1 MPITPFTD
9 WGDAIRT
16 SLAGALALLLSG
28 IPRIIGFLL
37 ILLIGW
43 FISGLLARAVAGLLR
58 MIRFNDLAQR
68 AGITGFVQQM
78 GIQRDSSG
86 VLADIVMWF
95 VRVITLIVAFDALG
109 LPAVSQVLQQFL
121 LWIPNLVVA

>member
-1 MPITPFTD
+1 MPMAPITD

-16 SLAGALALLLSG
+16 ALAGALALFLSG

-43 FISGLLARAVAGLLR
+43 FIAGLLARAVAGLLR
-58 MIRFNDLAQR
+58 VIHFNDLAQR
-68 AGITGFVQQM
+68 AGITTFVQQM
-78 GIQRDSSG
+78 GIHRDAAG

-95 VRVITLIVAFDALG
+95 VRVITLIV
-109 LPAVSQVLQQFL
+109 
-121 LWIPNLVVA
+121 